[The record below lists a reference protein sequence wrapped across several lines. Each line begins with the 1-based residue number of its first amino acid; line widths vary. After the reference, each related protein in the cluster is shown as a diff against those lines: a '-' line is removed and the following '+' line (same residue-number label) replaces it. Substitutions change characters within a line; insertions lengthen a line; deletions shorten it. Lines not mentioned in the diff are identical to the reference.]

1 MRGIRSDVVEALR
14 AIAIPNLRWPG
25 GCFADDYHW
34 RDGIGPRESRPR
46 MVNSHWGD
54 VVEDNA
60 FGTHE
65 FMDLCELLGADPYVS
80 GNVGSGSVAEMSRVG
95 RVPDPGGRL
104 TDGGAAAGERAR
116 AAVAGAVLGPGQ
128 RGVGLRRQPARR
140 AVRVAGPAVR
150 DLLPQPRRQ
159 PAVPDRGG
167 RERGRPALDRDAH
180 ALVRRPGRGPGRLGG
195 PVPGRVAALLHD
207 GRAVVGQGRR
217 HRSSAPTSG
226 T

>member
-1 MRGIRSDVVEALR
+1 MSTTSTAVIDLDLPGATISRHVYGHFAEHLGRCIYGGFWVGEDSAVPNVRGIRSDVVEALR

-80 GNVGSGSVAEMSRVG
+80 ANVGSGTCAEMSEWVEYLTRADDSPMAALRRANG
-95 RVPDPGGRL
+95 RRG
-104 TDGGAAAGERAR
+104 
-116 AAVAGAVLGPGQ
+116 AVAGAVLGPGQ
-128 RGVGLRRQPARR
+128 RGVGLRREPARR
-140 AVRVAGPAVR
+140 AVRLAGPPVR
-150 DLLPQPRRQ
+150 HLRTRPRRQ
-159 PAVPDRGG
+159 HARTGS
-167 RERGRPALDRDAH
+167 RPARATPTTTGP
-180 ALVRRPGRGPGRLGG
+180 RR
-195 PVPGRVAALLHD
+195 
-207 GRAVVGQGRR
+207 
-217 HRSSAPTSG
+217 
-226 T
+226 